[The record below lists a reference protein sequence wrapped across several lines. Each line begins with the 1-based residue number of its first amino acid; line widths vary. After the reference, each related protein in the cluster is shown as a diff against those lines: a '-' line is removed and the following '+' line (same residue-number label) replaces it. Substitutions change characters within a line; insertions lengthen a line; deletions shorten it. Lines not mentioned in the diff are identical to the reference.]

1 MTVACPKCQANNPE
15 ESKFCTVTTIKISSL
30 LLLII
35 LISMLAV
42 AQEKKLREPDVRFEP
57 SPQIVVE
64 RMLELANVQKDDIV
78 YDLGCGDGRI
88 VITAAKK
95 FGALGVGI
103 DIDPI
108 RIQESLQNAS
118 NAGVINRVS
127 FRNEDLFEANIKEA
141 TVVALFLNL
150 SANLKLRPKLLRE
163 LKPGTRIVSFY
174 WDMGDWK
181 PDKQIEVDGEPIYI
195 WTVPQKDFKEM
206 I

>member
-1 MTVACPKCQANNPE
+1 
-15 ESKFCTVTTIKISSL
+15 
-30 LLLII
+30 
-35 LISMLAV
+35 MLAG
-42 AQEKKLREPDVRFEP
+42 AQDKKLRKPDVRYEP

-88 VITAAKK
+88 VISAAKN

-108 RIQESLQNAS
+108 RIQESFENAS
-118 NAGVINRVS
+118 EAGVIHRVS

-141 TVVALFLNL
+141 TVVTLFLSL

-174 WDMGDWK
+174 WDMDDWK
-181 PDKQIEVDGEPIYI
+181 PDKQIEVAGEPIYI
-195 WTVPQKDFKEM
+195 WTVPEKNAEE
-206 I
+206 II